1 MDVRGRLS
9 PRIRHAMLS
18 LLFPSVLDAGR
29 GDNVHPYVHYARPA
43 YPMPLCLVQFGMHIT
58 QPSYGYGPAI
68 RDHDLIHFV
77 FRGRGNVTTAG
88 RRFEV
93 FAGQLFYL
101 RRGAVSYY
109 EANDE
114 DPWYYAWIGFD
125 GPWGGAILAESGLNE
140 DNPVAQIPDMPRCYA
155 LCEAMLKAFLSSDDY
170 LAMTGLCYQLMD
182 DLRQLT
188 FPPQKQSVLPE
199 IHRETADSWL
209 NAVISKVEAGYRS
222 DLSVQALADEVGVSR
237 THLTEEFKK
246 VTGRSVKRYITE
258 LRMERAKMH
267 MIRTKRSIKDIAL
280 DCGYSDPLFFSRM
293 FKKYYGMSPQEY
305 RKWLSSKE
313 DF

>member
-1 MDVRGRLS
+1 MRGMLL
-9 PRIRHAMLS
+9 PRIRHAMLNM
-18 LLFPSVLDAGR
+18 LFPPSLDAEGE
-29 GDNVHPYVHYARPA
+29 GDNPYVHYARPD
-43 YPMPLCLVQFGMHIT
+43 YPMPLCLVQFGMHVT
-58 QPSYGYGPAI
+58 TPSYGYGPAI

-125 GPWGGAILAESGLNE
+125 GPWGDAILAESGLSE
-140 DNPVAQIPDMPRCYA
+140 ACPVAQIPDMPRCYA
-155 LCEAMLKAFLSSDDY
+155 LCEAMLKAFLSSGDY

-188 FPPQKQSVLPE
+188 FPPPEQSVLPE
-199 IHRETADSWL
+199 IRRETADSWL
-209 NAVISKVEAGYRS
+209 NSVISKVEAGYRG
-222 DLSVQALADEVGVSR
+222 DLSVQALADEAGVSR

-246 VTGRSVKRYITE
+246 HHGHCKGACEHSQAPSSAVTRLHIP
-258 LRMERAKMH
+258 H
-267 MIRTKRSIKDIAL
+267 RTA
-280 DCGYSDPLFFSRM
+280 
-293 FKKYYGMSPQEY
+293 
-305 RKWLSSKE
+305 
-313 DF
+313 

>member
-114 DPWYYAWIGFD
+114 APWYYAWIGFD